1 MLTQAAIAFWKY
13 NLANPPPSNRR
24 AVPLHALTLNETF
37 TIPKFCNGLTLH
49 DYQETGVRWMVGK
62 FCNKTNCVL
71 GDEVS
76 NCLCAICPSC
86 ELTGL
91 MNTGLE
97 MIHAHVNLFHCKD
110 AKQLW
115 NVDKSRPAGIFSQHS
130 FQTRERLG
138 RV

>member
-62 FCNKTNCVL
+62 FCNKTNCIL

-76 NCLCAICPSC
+76 NCLCAICLVLRIDWFD
-86 ELTGL
+86 E
-91 MNTGLE
+91 
-97 MIHAHVNLFHCKD
+97 H
-110 AKQLW
+110 
-115 NVDKSRPAGIFSQHS
+115 RPRND
-130 FQTRERLG
+130 TCPREFVPL
-138 RV
+138 